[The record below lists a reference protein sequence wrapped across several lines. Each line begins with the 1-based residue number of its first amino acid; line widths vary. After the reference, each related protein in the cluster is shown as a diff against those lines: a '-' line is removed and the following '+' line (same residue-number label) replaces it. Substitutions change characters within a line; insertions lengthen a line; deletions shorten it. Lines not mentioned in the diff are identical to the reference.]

1 MRVYCPSR
9 KEVLETAAEPLRA
22 PRRRG
27 QCVPAALGARD
38 GGQDL

>member
-9 KEVLETAAEPLRA
+9 KEVLETAAEPLA